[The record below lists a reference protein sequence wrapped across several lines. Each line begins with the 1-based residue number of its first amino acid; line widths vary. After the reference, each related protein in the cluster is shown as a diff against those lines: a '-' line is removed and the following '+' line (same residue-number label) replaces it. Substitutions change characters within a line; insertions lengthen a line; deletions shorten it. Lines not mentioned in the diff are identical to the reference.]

1 MATIMFEL
9 IDDSGVDYAF
19 LSGFGY
25 KESWKGKV
33 CSGHRND
40 NGTITWQQPCGYGTY
55 TADESHFKEI
65 KASPPRKFKR
75 GEALPQKITKI
86 TTL

>member
-1 MATIMFEL
+1 MIANEAIEINKKATEGNYDCKVAIFEL
-9 IDDSGVDYAF
+9 IDESGVDYAF

-40 NGTITWQQPCGYGTY
+40 NGTITWQQPCGCGTY

-65 KASPPRKFKR
+65 KA
-75 GEALPQKITKI
+75 
-86 TTL
+86 